1 METMVIQDFT
11 LKKMEGIYL
20 LQCASG
26 TFKVWLERNELEYM
40 LHREP
45 LEFLPALQVLLF
57 GKGMIPFIKT
67 RLHLRLHEE
76 AIYVLQAY
84 EFIVEPL
91 SPEAAGMDIPEA
103 ERLIAKLRVEKKE
116 LTELQ
121 RYEDAAMVR
130 GMEKKLEDIIARV
143 KEYER
148 LRSEQ

>member
-1 METMVIQDFT
+1 METIVIQDFT

-57 GKGMIPFIKT
+57 GKGLIPFIKT

-76 AIYVLQAY
+76 AIYVLQSC
-84 EFIVEPL
+84 ELIIEPL
-91 SPEAAGMDIPEA
+91 SPEAAGITISEA
-103 ERLIAKLRVEKKE
+103 EQQISKLRLEKKE
-116 LTELQ
+116 LIKEQ
-121 RYEDAAMVR
+121 RYENAATVR